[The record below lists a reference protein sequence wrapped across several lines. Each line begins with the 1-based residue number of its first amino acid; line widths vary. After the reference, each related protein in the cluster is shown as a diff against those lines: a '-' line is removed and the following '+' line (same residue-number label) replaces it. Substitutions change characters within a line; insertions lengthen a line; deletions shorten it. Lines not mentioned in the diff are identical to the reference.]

1 MSDIHLDLNYREDCG
16 FPLCLDLGWYKKDPP
31 LKLVETLLDDMSFH
45 YDNIDAILIQGDS
58 IVHGLS
64 YPETEHAWPMQKET
78 LIFLRNAI
86 AERFPYTPVLLS
98 IGNNDVLEHY

>member
-1 MSDIHLDLNYREDCG
+1 
-16 FPLCLDLGWYKKDPP
+16 
-31 LKLVETLLDDMSFH
+31 LLDDMSSH

-64 YPETEHAWPMQKET
+64 YPEMEHAWPMQKET

-86 AERFPYTPVLLS
+86 AERFPYTPVLLTL
-98 IGNNDVLEHY
+98 GNNDVLEHYQPPAIETKAVYYEDLYAIWF